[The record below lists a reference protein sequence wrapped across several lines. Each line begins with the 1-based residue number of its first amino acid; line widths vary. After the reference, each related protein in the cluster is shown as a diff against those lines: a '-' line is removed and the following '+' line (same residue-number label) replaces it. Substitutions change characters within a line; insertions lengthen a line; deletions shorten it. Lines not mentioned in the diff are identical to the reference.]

1 MNTFLSE
8 YIFGN
13 NSNSKN
19 DKDISKTL
27 DVDCKI
33 PKHCHSNPL
42 SEYLTETVQIITA
55 SRLYNVHVCDL
66 DSNMCSP
73 LCAICPQGRKVIF
86 SRQISRSVYCVAF
99 ILFFNLIK
107 DPPRRPLRQLR
118 ASERRGKGL

>member
-66 DSNMCSP
+66 GFKHVLTFMRNMSTREKSYLLEANKPKRLLCCFYFIFQFNKGSAPPASP
-73 LCAICPQGRKVIF
+73 TTE
-86 SRQISRSVYCVAF
+86 
-99 ILFFNLIK
+99 
-107 DPPRRPLRQLR
+107 
-118 ASERRGKGL
+118 SE